1 MKIFE
6 MNKTPEKTKGAIALP
21 TIIMLASMLLTIGLA
36 INLSSYNKIE
46 TIKNNENALNAS
58 YIAESGLKDALERI
72 ARDMNFNTNYVLD
85 TGRGS
90 AQVTITS
97 ALPVVIIESK
107 GIFEGNAKTVR
118 ATIAIDDS
126 GKILPDISW
135 QEL

>member
-21 TIIMLASMLLTIGLA
+21 TIIMLASMLLAIGLA

-58 YIAESGLKDALERI
+58 YIAEAGIKDALEKI
-72 ARDMNFNTNYVLD
+72 ARDMNFSTNYVLD

-90 AQVTITS
+90 AQITITS

-107 GIFEGNAKTVR
+107 GTFEGNAKTVR
-118 ATIAIDDS
+118 ATIAVDSS